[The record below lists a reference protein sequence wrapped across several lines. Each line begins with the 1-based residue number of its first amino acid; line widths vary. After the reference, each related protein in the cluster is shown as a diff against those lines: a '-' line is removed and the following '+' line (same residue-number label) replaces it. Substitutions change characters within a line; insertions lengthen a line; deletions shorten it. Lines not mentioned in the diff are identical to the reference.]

1 MTIMGFILF
10 ILFLML
16 VCSLVLTLMKK
27 GKFAGYAKI
36 FRISTVVLGIGIF
49 AYWFTES
56 SVSRFLKD
64 SLSTQVINK
73 LPQPI
78 DFYIIRIDN
87 AEDHSFLYE
96 VKHLGKIRPEY
107 FRIEYMQMQNSGEFW
122 LTGYLGKGDPVY
134 FSQHSVPNKNIDQII
149 EVKNY
154 IIQSEKLA
162 ETAQSLIDAETQK
175 EISQAIWISLNQIL
189 LFLNLILLL
198 RKK

>member
-1 MTIMGFILF
+1 M
-10 ILFLML
+10 
-16 VCSLVLTLMKK
+16 
-27 GKFAGYAKI
+27 
-36 FRISTVVLGIGIF
+36 FRIITVVLGIGIF
-49 AYWFTES
+49 VYWFTES
-56 SVSRFLKD
+56 SVSRYLKD
-64 SLSTQVINK
+64 SLSAQIINK

-87 AEDHSFLYE
+87 IKDQPTKYAI
-96 VKHLGKIRPEY
+96 KHLGKIRPEY
-107 FRIEYMQMQNSGEFW
+107 FRIEYMKMQNSGEFW

-162 ETAQSLIDAETQK
+162 DTAKSLIEAETQK
-175 EISQAIWISLNQIL
+175 EINLGIWMTLDLLL
-189 LFLNLILLL
+189 LFLNAVLLL

>member
-1 MTIMGFILF
+1 MGFILF

-16 VCSLVLTLMKK
+16 VCSLILTLIKK
-27 GKFAGYAKI
+27 GRFAGYAKI
-36 FRISTVVLGIGIF
+36 FRIITVILGIGIF

-56 SVSRFLKD
+56 SVSRYLKD
-64 SLSTQVINK
+64 SLSAQIINK

-78 DFYIIRIDN
+78 DFYIIRIDTIKDQP
-87 AEDHSFLYE
+87 AKYAI
-96 VKHLGKIRPEY
+96 KHLGKIRPEY
-107 FRIEYMQMQNSGEFW
+107 FRIEYMKMQNSGEFW

-162 ETAQSLIDAETQK
+162 DTAKSLIEAETQK
-175 EISQAIWISLNQIL
+175 EINLGIRMTLNLLL
-189 LFLNLILLL
+189 LFLNIVLLL
-198 RKK
+198 RKGDK